1 MSKQVIIHWDPSQ
14 SDDVEKQ
21 ELRLQIGDGVSARA
35 FGPIQ
40 LNRFTRSWS
49 TKETGEPLQEG
60 TSISVSITAIDTS
73 GLRSEPLT
81 GAFTIP
87 AVPPDGPSNLSFEVR
102 DFDDDGGV
110 IGPTGP
116 AMM

>member
-1 MSKQVIIHWDPSQ
+1 MSKQIIILWDPSQ

-21 ELRLQIGDGVSARA
+21 ELRLQIGEGVQARA
-35 FGPIQ
+35 FGPVQ
-40 LNRFTRSWS
+40 LNRFTSQWS

-60 TSISVSITAIDTS
+60 TTINVSIVAVDTS
-73 GLRSEPLT
+73 GLRSTPLE
-81 GAFTIP
+81 GSFSIP

-102 DFDDDGGV
+102 DFDDDGGP

-116 AMM
+116 VG